1 LRSRRSRAHRE
12 LVHVKKALEWLN
24 KEKVATVDL
33 VARRQQVLHDIAKD
47 IADLGLTESD
57 APALEVIIDG
67 HAAGWRQTVER
78 RRHSGLATL
87 DHLKAEVQA
96 LVAALTEYA
105 DEKRDE
111 LTVIQGVKANLY
123 DQVGDP
129 EQPNLDPVR

>member
-1 LRSRRSRAHRE
+1 M
-12 LVHVKKALEWLN
+12 HVKKALERLN

-33 VARRQQVLHDIAKD
+33 LKPRQQVLRHIAKD
-47 IADLGLTESD
+47 IADLGLTEAD

-87 DHLKAEVQA
+87 DHLKAEVEA
-96 LVAALTEYA
+96 HIAALTEYA
-105 DEKRDE
+105 DEKQDA

-123 DQVGDP
+123 DQVGEA
-129 EQPNLDPVR
+129 EQPNFDPVR